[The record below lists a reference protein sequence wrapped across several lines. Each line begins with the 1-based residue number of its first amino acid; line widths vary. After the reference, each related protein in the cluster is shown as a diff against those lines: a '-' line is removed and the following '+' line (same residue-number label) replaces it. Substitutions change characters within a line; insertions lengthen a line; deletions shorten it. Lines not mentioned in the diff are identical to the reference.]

1 MRSGRGYSGRGY
13 PDGSGLNP
21 KWLGVAC
28 IMLMI
33 FALAGLLV
41 GAAAR

>member
-1 MRSGRGYSGRGY
+1 MPSARRKY
-13 PDGSGLNP
+13 PHRSGLNP

-33 FALAGLLV
+33 VAIAGLLV